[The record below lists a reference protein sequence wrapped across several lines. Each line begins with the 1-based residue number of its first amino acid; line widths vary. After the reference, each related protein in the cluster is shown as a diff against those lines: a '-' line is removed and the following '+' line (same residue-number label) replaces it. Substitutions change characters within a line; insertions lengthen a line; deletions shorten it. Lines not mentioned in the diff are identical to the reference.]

1 MIKLEY
7 TVTEKE
13 TGNIE
18 VKREVIE
25 DKASDNEKATS
36 VMLMNTF
43 ADMLTKIMKKQSK
56 KKGK

>member
-25 DKASDNEKATS
+25 EKASDNEKATS

-43 ADMLTKIMKKQSK
+43 AEMLTKIMKKQSK

>member
-25 DKASDNEKATS
+25 DKASDNEKAS
-36 VMLMNTF
+36 SIMLINTF
-43 ADMLTKIMKKQSK
+43 AEMLTKIMKKQSK

>member
-13 TGNIE
+13 AGNIE

>member
-7 TVTEKE
+7 TATEKE

>member
-43 ADMLTKIMKKQSK
+43 AEMLTKIMKKQSK

>member
-13 TGNIE
+13 AGNIE

-36 VMLMNTF
+36 VMLINTF
-43 ADMLTKIMKKQSK
+43 ADMLTKIMKKQTK

>member
-25 DKASDNEKATS
+25 DKAPKVEIDFNASDDLELDNLDEED
-36 VMLMNTF
+36 F
-43 ADMLTKIMKKQSK
+43 EDEE
-56 KKGK
+56 GGEF